1 MCTTRKECIF
11 HQFCIHLSSWLS
23 VLIKEGVGGVWITG
37 DLITFIRDREG
48 LWCQSAEQCSLGS
61 KKEFLAPQNAG
72 SINDMSS
79 AHGKSIFNCDGILVG
94 WANTILTN
102 TTDSVKTER
111 NDKGNVDCML
121 FYWHTLIFICL
132 KVEIHL
138 TINTCKWLFRKI
150 NDYYFVTIRQYM
162 SDVWD
167 LENVSYA
174 GFVRL
179 LTGNRWLA

>member
-1 MCTTRKECIF
+1 
-11 HQFCIHLSSWLS
+11 
-23 VLIKEGVGGVWITG
+23 
-37 DLITFIRDREG
+37 
-48 LWCQSAEQCSLGS
+48 
-61 KKEFLAPQNAG
+61 
-72 SINDMSS
+72 MSS

-150 NDYYFVTIRQYM
+150 NDYYFVTIPTVYVWCLGFGKCVICGLCETPDRKQM
-162 SDVWD
+162 ARLKWVIWDVNRGTQFYKGVGRVW
-167 LENVSYA
+167 ETEA
-174 GFVRL
+174 GHSVGARE
-179 LTGNRWLA
+179 GGGREQ